1 MEGTDLTLLA
11 MDILEAIRK
20 VVAACDD
27 KNQ

>member
-1 MEGTDLTLLA
+1 MECMDLTLLA

-20 VVAACDD
+20 EVATCED